1 MLYVTYAVNFVLMIG
16 LPVTLW
22 LFLWRR
28 WGSAG
33 FAWRLIVAGALT
45 FIASQLVRL
54 PLLAGLTALFQ
65 TGALPSIPE
74 GYSNAFNIVT
84 LSLTAGLFEEGA
96 RYLGYRFAVK
106 GARTWENAVTFG
118 AGHGGIEAIILGALV
133 ALTFVNMVVLQSVDV
148 AALPIPAD
156 QQAATAKAVA
166 DYWSQPPYLTVLGA
180 VERVFAL
187 CLHIALSV
195 IVLQSVVR
203 RNLAW
208 LIAAMGWHGLA
219 NLIGVGVFQR
229 GGPLASEA
237 ALAVVAALSLWVLF
251 RMRPSRVES
260 APTGGTDARS

>member
-1 MLYVTYAVNFVLMIG
+1 MLYITYTLNFVLMIG
-16 LPVTLW
+16 LTAALW

-28 WGSAG
+28 WRGAG

-45 FIASQLVRL
+45 FIGSQLVRL

-65 TGALPSIPE
+65 TGALPAIPE
-74 GYSNAFNIVT
+74 GYSNAFNLVV
-84 LSLTAGLFEEGA
+84 LSFSAGLFEEGA
-96 RYLGYRFAVK
+96 RFLGYRFAVK
-106 GARTWENAVTFG
+106 DARTWRQGVTFG

-133 ALTFVNMVVLQSVDV
+133 ALTFVNMVVLQSVDA
-148 AALPIPAD
+148 AALPIPAE

-208 LIAAMGWHGLA
+208 LFAAIGWHGLA
-219 NLIGVGVFQR
+219 NIIGVGVFQWA
-229 GGPLASEA
+229 GPLASEG

-251 RMRPSRVES
+251 WLRPSRIQS
-260 APTGGTDARS
+260 DPT